1 MSGRSRI
8 LAVTGI
14 LTDATSFVKIC
25 FTFSGWVRR
34 AAPMPPF
41 NRVVRILRSIFWAG
55 GEPIS
60 LHLEEFFNVNQA
72 LADTL
77 LTNKEA

>member
-1 MSGRSRI
+1 
-8 LAVTGI
+8 
-14 LTDATSFVKIC
+14 
-25 FTFSGWVRR
+25 
-34 AAPMPPF
+34 MPPF

-60 LHLEEFFNVNQA
+60 RLHLEEFFNVNQA